1 MKATVRKNF
10 VFSEETAEHLKELAE
25 DSNES
30 MTAIVQELIELKYRK
45 LRVKNRVAAFEELQG
60 CATGLLG
67 DFSIQSV
74 KASMHV

>member
-45 LRVKNRVAAFEELQG
+45 LRVKNRLEAFESLKG

>member
-10 VFSEETAEHLKELAE
+10 VFSEETAEHLAELAE

-30 MTAIVQELIELKYRK
+30 MTAIIQELIEKKYRE
-45 LRVKNRVAAFEELQG
+45 LRVKKRVAAFEKIKG

-74 KASMHV
+74 KANMNV